1 MLVMLML
8 FMLHLLVAGCCI
20 RTLSAVTV
28 AIFHVGFTIPSRVIV
43 TEQSIDQ
50 IIRYLL
56 LYLHP
61 PPKKKKK
68 KKEEKRRDLHEPKCQ
83 NLRGLIHKH
92 LFPPDF
98 QTDRTLSLIHS
109 IFVVSDVFK

>member
-1 MLVMLML
+1 MVSVIGVHRLISRSGVMLVMLML

-61 PPKKKKK
+61 PQKKEKKKKK
-68 KKEEKRRDLHEPKCQ
+68 KRGRDM
-83 NLRGLIHKH
+83 
-92 LFPPDF
+92 F
-98 QTDRTLSLIHS
+98 
-109 IFVVSDVFK
+109 

>member
-8 FMLHLLVAGCCI
+8 FLLHLLIAGCGI
-20 RTLSAVTV
+20 RTLSAVAV

-61 PPKKKKK
+61 PPKKKE
-68 KKEEKRRDLHEPKCQ
+68 EEKRRDLHEPKCQ